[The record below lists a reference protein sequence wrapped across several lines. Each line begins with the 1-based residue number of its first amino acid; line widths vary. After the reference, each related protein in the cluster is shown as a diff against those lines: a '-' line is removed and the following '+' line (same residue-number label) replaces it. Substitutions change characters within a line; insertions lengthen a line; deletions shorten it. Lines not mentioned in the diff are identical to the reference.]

1 MALSFFD
8 TYTRQVREFQP
19 LQVGE
24 VGLYACGPTV
34 YDYAHIGNLR
44 TYLFEDF
51 LRRTLEY
58 NGLKVNHVMNITDVG
73 HLTSDADTG
82 EDKMEK
88 GSRRTGMTAWETA
101 DFFTAAFQD
110 DLRTLNILEPDTWCR
125 ATDHIPEQI
134 AYIEDLVKR
143 NFTYTTNDGIYFDS
157 RRSNSYGHLARINI
171 DGLRAGARVEP
182 GERRFVTDFALW
194 KFSPSDEQRQME
206 WESPWGKGFPGWH
219 IECSVMSAKYL
230 GDFFDIHCGGEDHI
244 PIHHTNE
251 IAQTEACKGTT
262 LANFWM
268 HGYFL
273 QLGNMKMAK
282 STGQFLRLQS
292 LIDTNY
298 DPLVYRYLCLTAHY
312 RTQLSFSWDN
322 LAACGVALG
331 RLQRSCYE
339 WGAPGE
345 ADADFVKRFEAHI
358 NNDLN
363 MPRALALTHDLR
375 RTDMPDAS
383 KKATLL
389 HFDRVFG
396 LKLAEWRPDVQ
407 VIPQEVEK
415 LVQQRQ
421 LARAEKRW
429 QQADLLRDKILAA
442 GYQVEDTPEGPR
454 IISSE

>member
-331 RLQRSCYE
+331 RLQKSCYE